1 MSNQQKV
8 VPSLL
13 HRRGFLVGTAA
24 LSAMVAVPT
33 VFARSRK
40 KQQGVRALSLTNTHT
55 GETTRVDYW
64 IDGRYQPEALAEIDL
79 ILRDHRDNEVCSI
92 DTRLIDLLYNV
103 NQKTVCNSAKCFQIL
118 SGYRSPKTNRM
129 LRNRRRGSGVAK
141 NSLHMQGKAID
152 IKLQG
157 VGNSNLFHAATAQ
170 RTGGVGYY
178 GSSFVHM
185 DVGKVRSWGK
195 KSRYG

>member
-1 MSNQQKV
+1 MSIKQKSQT
-8 VPSLL
+8 PLL
-13 HRRGFLVGTAA
+13 KRRGFLIGTAA
-24 LSAMVAVPT
+24 AAAMAAVPA
-33 VFARSRK
+33 VYARTK
-40 KQQGVRALSLTNTHT
+40 KARGVRALSLTNVHT

-64 IDGRYQPEALAEIDL
+64 IDGRYQPEALAEIDM

-129 LRNRRRGSGVAK
+129 LRRRGSRVAK
-141 NSLHMQGKAID
+141 NSLHMTGKAID
-152 IKLQG
+152 IKLPG
-157 VGNSNLFHAATAQ
+157 VGNSNLFNAATSQ
-170 RTGGVGYY
+170 KGGGVGYY

-185 DVGKVRSWGK
+185 DVGRVRTWGK
-195 KSRYG
+195 RNRYG

>member
-1 MSNQQKV
+1 MSNQQK
-8 VPSLL
+8 SQTTLL
-13 HRRGFLVGTAA
+13 KRRGFLIGTAA
-24 LSAMVAVPT
+24 VVAATALPAVYAT
-33 VFARSRK
+33 SRK
-40 KQQGVRALSLTNTHT
+40 KARGVRALSLTNVHT

-103 NQKTVCNSAKCFQIL
+103 NQKTICNSAKCFQIL

-129 LRNRRRGSGVAK
+129 LRRRGSRVAK
-141 NSLHMQGKAID
+141 NSLHMTGKAID
-152 IKLQG
+152 IKLPG
-157 VGNSNLFHAATAQ
+157 VGNSNLFNAATSQ
-170 RTGGVGYY
+170 RGGGVGYY

-185 DVGKVRSWGK
+185 DVGKVRTWGK
-195 KSRYG
+195 KNRYG

>member
-1 MSNQQKV
+1 MSIKQK
-8 VPSLL
+8 SQAHLL
-13 HRRGFLVGTAA
+13 HRRGFLIGTA
-24 LSAMVAVPT
+24 VAVAMAAVPA
-33 VFARSRK
+33 VYARARK
-40 KQQGVRALSLTNTHT
+40 ARGVRALSLQNTHT

-64 IDGRYQPEALAEIDL
+64 IDGRYQPEALAEIDM

-103 NQKTVCNSAKCFQIL
+103 NQKTICNSAKCFQIL

-129 LRNRRRGSGVAK
+129 LRRRRRGSGVAK
-141 NSLHMQGKAID
+141 NSLHMMGKAID
-152 IKLQG
+152 IKLPG

-170 RTGGVGYY
+170 KGGGVGYY

-185 DVGKVRSWGK
+185 DVGKVRTWGK
-195 KSRYG
+195 RSRYG

>member
-1 MSNQQKV
+1 MSIKQKSQT
-8 VPSLL
+8 PLL
-13 HRRGFLVGTAA
+13 KRRGFLIGTAA
-24 LSAMVAVPT
+24 AAAMAAVPA
-33 VFARSRK
+33 VYARARK
-40 KQQGVRALSLTNTHT
+40 ARGVRALSLTNVHT

-64 IDGRYQPEALAEIDL
+64 IDGRYQPEALAEIDM

-129 LRNRRRGSGVAK
+129 LRRRGSRVAK
-141 NSLHMQGKAID
+141 NSLHMTGKAID
-152 IKLQG
+152 IKLPG
-157 VGNSNLFHAATAQ
+157 VGNSNLFNAATSQ
-170 RTGGVGYY
+170 KGGGVGYY

-185 DVGKVRSWGK
+185 DVGRVRTWGK
-195 KSRYG
+195 RNRYG